1 MKNDILGLKISMDD
15 VVVVHVLGS
24 IANLSYDRP
33 YFVLRNGA
41 RIFEMLVKIASA
53 TELHQQIEVII
64 LNEG

>member
-1 MKNDILGLKISMDD
+1 MDD